1 MKREISAADRENI
14 ADEAVPISKPL
25 HEDQIN
31 DQQIPR
37 AVSCTI
43 FTCTP
48 DSACSELPDD
58 HFSKMKDGKHV
69 YGANCIKS
77 WIPLAVII
85 ALTTASALYGIAD
98 IIKMSHRQHNAL
110 PEGTDLNLSL
120 QIVNGSD
127 MLWTRQ
133 MLSTHSVR
141 HKNQSNWTP

>member
-1 MKREISAADRENI
+1 MKREISAVDRENI

-43 FTCTP
+43 FTCA
-48 DSACSELPDD
+48 SSEIPDD
-58 HFSKMKDGKHV
+58 HLSKMNDGKHV
-69 YGANCIKS
+69 YGANCIKG

-85 ALTTASALYGIAD
+85 ALTTASVLYGIAD
-98 IIKMSHRQHNAL
+98 IIKMSHRQHKAL
-110 PEGTDLNLSL
+110 PEGTNLNLSL
-120 QIVNGSD
+120 QSVNRSV

-133 MLSTHSVR
+133 MLSTHSIR
-141 HKNQSNWTP
+141 HKDQSNWTP

>member
-14 ADEAVPISKPL
+14 ADEAVPISKPR

-37 AVSCTI
+37 AASCTT

-48 DSACSELPDD
+48 DSACSELPDN

-69 YGANCIKS
+69 YGANCIKG

-85 ALTTASALYGIAD
+85 TLTTASVLYGIAD
-98 IIKMSHRQHNAL
+98 IIKMSHRQHNPS
-110 PEGTDLNLSL
+110 PEGTNLNLSL
-120 QIVNGSD
+120 QFVNGSV

-133 MLSTHSVR
+133 MLSTYSVR